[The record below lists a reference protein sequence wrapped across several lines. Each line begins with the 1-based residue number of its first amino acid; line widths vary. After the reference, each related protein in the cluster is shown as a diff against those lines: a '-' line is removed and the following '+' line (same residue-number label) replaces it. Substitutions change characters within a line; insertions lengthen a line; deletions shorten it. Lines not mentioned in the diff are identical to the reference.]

1 MFCSGIYAISALIYK
16 TELITIKSNT
26 TMFKKSLVLI
36 AAALLFLAGC
46 QKPPLL
52 TLSGDST
59 VEVVENGGSATIT
72 FTANRDWSVAPS
84 DSWIHVSPSSGSASD
99 KPVSVTVSC
108 DPNTT
113 YGERNGTVSIKAE
126 DLSQTVSVKQ
136 AANGGLIVQ
145 TKSYEVGASATTIDV
160 VVQSNVSFSAQ
171 ISADWIRQTGT
182 KALSESTL
190 VFSIDENKSF
200 EERNATITL
209 SGAGLTQTVTVKQ
222 AAAENPAKDLC
233 GVWIASY
240 GLEDGATQA
249 DYETMHVD
257 ILEIREDGTFETRIH
272 SDVTDQGTWSFK
284 DDKLYFKP
292 AEGQGVPDWDAGVIL
307 TGGKAWLVL
316 VVDDEYE
323 IDGTTYR
330 NRVFNSYKKVDAT
343 VESEKLSDGRWD
355 ATHDGLR
362 PEAYTDEVDYNM
374 CLKVE
379 GSKVDLYVPVWGL
392 HIQGTFT
399 LSNGLMNI
407 TTDEDHIWKA
417 LVINVTDQYNY
428 DFGWNAGNMNP
439 ETFELLNGYSW
450 YSITELKAMGKKP
463 NPSDP
468 EYIEYPYKFKF
479 AIYER
484 AENEL
489 DIAMELCRFGLCVAE
504 SGMEAY
510 GGAAGMGRC
519 FYKRP

>member
-1 MFCSGIYAISALIYK
+1 MFCSGIYAISAYIYK

-84 DSWIHVSPSSGSASD
+84 DSWIHVSPSNGSASD
-99 KPVSVTVSC
+99 KPVTVTVSC

-113 YGERNGTVSIKAE
+113 YGERSGSVSIRAE
-126 DLSQTVSVKQ
+126 GLSQTVSVKQ

-222 AAAENPAKDLC
+222 AAAENPAKDLL
-233 GVWIASY
+233 GSWQNPNDASQV
-240 GLEDGATQA
+240 L
-249 DYETMHVD
+249 V
-257 ILEIREDGTFETRIH
+257 LKEDGTFIFTPNQGAPEE
-272 SDVTDQGTWSFK
+272 SGTWTYDGSTMTTK
-284 DDKLYFKP
+284 YDGE
-292 AEGQGVPDWDAGVIL
+292 AESSVSQVVL

-316 VVDDEYE
+316 VMDDEYE
-323 IDGTTYR
+323 IDGKTYK
-330 NRVFNSYKKVDAT
+330 NRAFEIYRKVGAT
-343 VESEKLSDGRWD
+343 VESGTLGNGRWD
-355 ATHDGLR
+355 ATHNGLK

-379 GSKVDLYVPVWGL
+379 GSEVDLYVPVWGV

-399 LSNGLMNI
+399 LSDGRMTI
-407 TTDEDHIWKA
+407 STDEDHIWKA

-489 DIAMELCRFGLCVAE
+489 DIAKDLCTFSLCVAE
-504 SGMEAY
+504 SGTEAY
-510 GGAAGMGRC
+510 GNAVGMSKC
-519 FYKRP
+519 FYKR